1 MNSSAFISSLLA
13 KGVDLLTVQIMAGH
27 SDPPKTSEYDLRPE
41 ENMSTAATMLH
52 LPYYLYIG
60 ALDILLLQTSEL
72 RT

>member
-1 MNSSAFISSLLA
+1 
-13 KGVDLLTVQIMAGH
+13 MAGH